1 MNIFKRI
8 YRKLKELFVIIKK
21 DGNVYLSNYLGRK
34 WYINYPQKSMCLWA
48 LEFMNTHE
56 RFIEIIKGGG
66 ESGRSRG
73 MYGRIYT
80 GCC

>member
-8 YRKLKELFVIIKK
+8 NRKLKELFVTIEK
-21 DGNVYLSNYLGRK
+21 DGNVYLSNYLGKK

-56 RFIEIIKGGG
+56 RFIEIVRGGG
-66 ESGRSRG
+66 DSDRSGG
-73 MYGRIYT
+73 MHGRIYIE
-80 GCC
+80 CC